1 LYRSGNEI
9 VKEAIHG
16 NQEAIQVLDD
26 YTADLAVLLANISV
40 TLDPERIIVGGG
52 VSDTGEVWWPML
64 EKHLH
69 QFGVQTEVSRALL
82 GNRAG
87 IIGAARLAF
96 EMTES

>member
-1 LYRSGNEI
+1 
-9 VKEAIHG
+9 
-16 NQEAIQVLDD
+16 
-26 YTADLAVLLANISV
+26 VLLSNISV
-40 TLDPERIIVGGG
+40 PLDPEAIIVGGG
-52 VSDTGEVWWPML
+52 VADAAEVWWPML

-69 QFGVQTEVSRALL
+69 QLGIQTEVSRALL